1 MRVVIDRTAFFGQRI
16 DVGDRHPHFVRTVGQ
31 QFADGELVKIAR
43 VIVVERAPEQVA
55 KIADIGPCFARGIVQ
70 ARNLLFNTGAKRGLQ
85 AVIGHRLFGQAQQIG
100 AVMPARAGV
109 FF

>member
-1 MRVVIDRTAFFGQRI
+1 ML
-16 DVGDRHPHFVRTVGQ
+16 
-31 QFADGELVKIAR
+31 ADGMIAR
-43 VIVVERAPEQVA
+43 VIVVERVPEQIA
-55 KIADIGPCFARGIVQ
+55 QIADIGPCFVRGIVQ